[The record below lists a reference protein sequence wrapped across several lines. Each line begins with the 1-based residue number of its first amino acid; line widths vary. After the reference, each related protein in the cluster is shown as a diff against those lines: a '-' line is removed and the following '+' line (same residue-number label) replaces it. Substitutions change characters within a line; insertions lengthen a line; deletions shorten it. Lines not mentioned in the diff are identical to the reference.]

1 MASEHSEAIANRLFE
16 EISEGEDAL
25 VQRCVELLAQPRTIK
40 DLTNYH
46 WWPQAA

>member
-1 MASEHSEAIANRLFE
+1 VE
-16 EISEGEDAL
+16 
-25 VQRCVELLAQPRTIK
+25 RCVELLDQAEDIR

>member
-1 MASEHSEAIANRLFE
+1 ME
-16 EISEGEDAL
+16 
-25 VQRCVELLAQPRTIK
+25 RCVELLEQTEAIR

>member
-1 MASEHSEAIANRLFE
+1 M
-16 EISEGEDAL
+16 D
-25 VQRCVELLAQPRTIK
+25 RCVELLDQSELIK